1 MGGGQRAVPAH
12 ERNVRARKQAE
23 RARMRAVLRG
33 VTEPRRVAAG
43 RALAA
48 ALDGHPRWPAWRCLL
63 GFAATARE
71 PATAPALV
79 AAHAAGL
86 VVGLPR
92 VAGTM
97 LRFHVVQPH
106 PAQPHHRS
114 PAHAPGQ
121 GIAGLHAG
129 YRGIAEPAPDAP
141 PLDFESLAPHTVV
154 LVPGAAFDRTGAR
167 LGWGGG
173 FYDRA
178 LAAIT
183 RSCGTALLVGVCFA
197 EQLVECVPRASH
209 DVPVDLVVSEGEVV
223 QAARGR
229 QPLA

>member
-1 MGGGQRAVPAH
+1 MSEGPVL
-12 ERNVRARKQAE
+12 ARKRAA
-23 RARMRAVLRG
+23 RARMRAMLRG
-33 VTEPRRVAAG
+33 VTEQRRAAAG

-48 ALDGHPRWPAWRCLL
+48 ALGSHPQWPAWRCML
-63 GFAATARE
+63 GFAATERE
-71 PATAPALV
+71 PATLPALL
-79 AAHAAGL
+79 AAHAAGS

-92 VAGTM
+92 VAGTV
-97 LRFHVVQPH
+97 LRYHMVQLHHVQSD
-106 PAQPHHRS
+106 HRS
-114 PAHAPGQ
+114 LAPTSGQ

-141 PLDFESLAPHTVV
+141 PLDFDCLAPHTVV

-178 LAAIT
+178 LAAIR

-197 EQLVECVPRASH
+197 EQLVECVPRAGH
-209 DVPVDLVVSEGEVV
+209 DVAVDLVMSEQEVV
-223 QAARGR
+223 EAARGR
-229 QPLA
+229 QPPA